1 MAVKETTLDTD
12 QLKMAHLTKDQ
23 YKLTKQEVIRCK
35 EGSKIPI
42 YPYIILISIYI
53 YIYVQIYLK
62 KNYTGIDPR

>member
-12 QLKMAHLTKDQ
+12 QLKMAHLTNDQ
-23 YKLTKQEVIRCK
+23 YKLTKQEIIRCK

-53 YIYVQIYLK
+53 YVQIYLK